1 MLLLMVFAL
10 VAGAG
15 TAITPCVLPVLP
27 ALLSASAAGGRRR
40 PLGIVLGLAVTFTIA
55 IVALA
60 QLVNGVGLAGGAA
73 RTLAIVVLV
82 AFGLVLLLPGVAERV
97 QAPLSRL
104 ARFGP
109 RTRGTG
115 FWSGLGVGGA
125 LGFVCAPCAG
135 PILAAVTS
143 VSASGGASARVVA
156 VALAYAVGLSAVLL
170 LYGLGGRAVLAR
182 VRRSARGHVVER
194 TLGVVLL
201 VTAVVMATNLDVRF
215 EDALARSTSL
225 PGFLVDPTRALENSH
240 AVQSRLASL
249 RPASRFAQRQDRQ
262 ASVTGGRDPISHEGA
277 AIPGVKTPSLPRL
290 GPAPEFTKTQ
300 RWFNTPGGRPLT
312 LGAMRGHVVLV
323 DFWTY
328 TCVNCIRT
336 LPFLKGLYA
345 TYHRYGLDIVGV
357 ETPEFTFEQDAGN
370 VAQAISADGLR
381 YPVVQDNRY
390 GTWNAY
396 QNEYW
401 PAEYLVDAH
410 GQVRHTQFGEG
421 SYREDEAAVRE
432 LLYEAGA
439 RHLPAPMTAHATL
452 PSKGLA
458 TPETYLDSQ
467 RSQGFAQPLHTGTSF
482 YPGVTDPP
490 VNQFGLHGTWKVS
503 SESSTPL
510 SSGAYVIGRFQAA
523 DVYLVLTS
531 AHNTPRTVRV
541 LLDGKPI
548 TAEYA
553 GTDVRPGGRVTV
565 RGQRLYS
572 LVSAP
577 TDETATIKLLV
588 PPGVSAY
595 DFTFG

>member
-1 MLLLMVFAL
+1 MILLLLFAL
-10 VAGAG
+10 IAGAG

-40 PLGIVLGLAVTFTIA
+40 PLGIVLGLGITFTIA

-60 QLVNGVGLAGGAA
+60 QLVDGVGLASGAA
-73 RTLAIVVLV
+73 RTLAIVVLIT
-82 AFGLVLLLPGVAERV
+82 FGLVLLLPSVAERI

-143 VSASGGASARVVA
+143 VSASGGASAHVVA
-156 VALAYAVGLSAVLL
+156 VALAYAVGLCSVLL
-170 LYGLGGRAVLAR
+170 VYALGGRVVVAR
-182 VRRSARGHVVER
+182 IRRSARGPVVER
-194 TLGVVLL
+194 TLGVVLI
-201 VTAVVMATNLDVRF
+201 VTGVVMATNLDIRF

-249 RPASRFAQRQDRQ
+249 RPPSQFAKRQNEQ
-262 ASVTGGRDPISHEGA
+262 ASVTPVPTHAGV
-277 AIPGVKTPSLPRL
+277 AITGVKTPSLPKL

-300 RWFNTPGGRPLT
+300 RWFNTPGGHPLT
-312 LGAMRGHVVLV
+312 MAGMRGHVVLV

-328 TCVNCIRT
+328 TCINCIRT

-345 TYHRYGLDIVGV
+345 TYHRYGLNIVGV

-370 VAQAISADGLR
+370 VAQAIGDDGLR

-396 QNEYW
+396 QNQYW
-401 PAEYLVDAH
+401 PAEYLIDAH

-421 SYREDEAAVRE
+421 SYKQDEAAVRE

-439 RHLPAPMTAHATL
+439 RHLPPPMTATAVM

-458 TPETYLDSQ
+458 TPETYLDDE
-467 RSQGFAQPLHTGTSF
+467 RGQGFAQPPAPGTRF
-482 YPGVTDPP
+482 YPGVTNPQ
-490 VNQFGLHGTWKVS
+490 VNEFGLHGTWTVTS
-503 SESSTPL
+503 QSSTPT
-510 SSGAYVIGRFQAA
+510 SAGAYVIGRFQAA
-523 DVYLVLTS
+523 HVYLVLTS
-531 AHNTPRTVRV
+531 AGNAPRTVKV
-541 LLDGKPI
+541 QLDGKTI
-548 TAEYA
+548 SAHEA
-553 GTDVRPGGRVTV
+553 GADVKPGGLVTV

-577 TDETATIKLLV
+577 TDITGTIKLLV
-588 PPGVSAY
+588 PPKVSAY